1 MQHLGVLKEG
11 ERRRLVALTPAGVQ
25 RLGKQLRISVQ
36 RGAGRGAGYSDEAYQ
51 QAGATLVDSAEDIL
65 RQCDIVLSHDSHYR
79 SEDIGT
85 PKTFIGFFNVLSEPA
100 VVESY
105 RKPGTDLYSLD
116 LIPRTTLAQA
126 MDVLSSVASI
136 SGYQAVLL
144 AAERSLA
151 TVPMITSAGGT
162 LRPAKFL
169 IMGAGVAGLQA
180 IATARRLGAIVR
192 AYDVR
197 SASRTEVESLGAAF
211 IEVEGA
217 VEDKKAGG
225 YAVEQTAEHLER
237 IRQTIH
243 QEAVLADVI
252 ITTAKIPGRKAP
264 LLITEDM
271 VRSMKPGAVIID
283 LATATGGNCALSE
296 PDATVMR
303 NEVTIMGP
311 TAIEGGCAH
320 STSFLLSNNYS
331 VFIEHL
337 LKNGANAE
345 DEILRGTRIV
355 KDGVLVN
362 ERMLALARPPQAAA
376 SPSGNGQAQAAAEKR
391 S

>member
-11 ERRRLVALTPAGVQ
+11 ERRRLVTLAPAGVQ
-25 RLGKQLRISVQ
+25 RLSKHMRVSVQ
-36 RGAGRGAGYSDEAYQ
+36 RGAGRAAGYTDDAYE
-51 QAGATLVDSAEDIL
+51 QAGATLVDHRDDIL
-65 RQCDIVLSHDSHYR
+65 RTCDVILGHDSHYR
-79 SEDIGT
+79 GEEIGT
-85 PKTFIGFFNVLSEPA
+85 PKTFIGFFNVLNDRA
-100 VVESY
+100 VVENY
-105 RKPGTDLYSLD
+105 ARPGITLYSLD

-162 LRPAKFL
+162 LRPARFL
-169 IMGAGVAGLQA
+169 VMGAGVAGLQA

-197 SASRTEVESLGAAF
+197 SASRTEVESLGATF

-225 YAVEQTAEHLER
+225 YAVEQSAEHLER
-237 IRQTIH
+237 IRQVIH
-243 QEAVLADVI
+243 QEAVQADVI

-271 VRSMKPGAVIID
+271 VRSMKPGAVIVD
-283 LATATGGNCALSE
+283 LAAATGGNCALTE

-303 NEVTIMGP
+303 GEVTILGP
-311 TAIEGGCAH
+311 TMIECSCAH
-320 STSFLLSNNYS
+320 STSFLLSNNYTT
-331 VFIEHL
+331 FIEHL
-337 LKNGANAE
+337 LKNADNAG
-345 DEILRGTRIV
+345 DQILKGTRV
-355 KDGVLVN
+355 VADGAVVN
-362 ERMLALARPPQAAA
+362 ERYLAQ
-376 SPSGNGQAQAAAEKR
+376 
-391 S
+391 

>member
-11 ERRRLVALTPAGVQ
+11 ERRRVVALAPAGVQ
-25 RLGKQLRISVQ
+25 RLVKQMRVSIQ
-36 RGAGRGAGYSDEAYQ
+36 RGAGRAAGYSDEAYE
-51 QAGATLVDSAEDIL
+51 QAGATLVEHRDDIL
-65 RQCDIVLSHDSHYR
+65 RHCDVILSHDSHYR
-79 SEDIGT
+79 GEDFGV
-85 PKTFIGFFNVLSEPA
+85 PKTFIGFFNVLSDRP
-100 VVESY
+100 VVEPY
-105 RKPGTDLYSLD
+105 KRPGISLYSLD

-162 LRPAKFL
+162 LRPARFL

-180 IATARRLGAIVR
+180 IATSRRLGAIVR

-197 SASRTEVESLGAAF
+197 SASRTEVESLGATF

-225 YAVEQTAEHLER
+225 YAVEQTADHLER
-237 IRQTIH
+237 VRQVIH

-271 VRSMKPGAVIID
+271 VRSMKPGAVVVD
-283 LATATGGNCALSE
+283 LAAATGGNCALTE
-296 PDATVMR
+296 PDAVVMR
-303 NEVTIMGP
+303 GEVTILGP
-311 TAIEGGCAH
+311 TAIECSCAH
-320 STSFLLSNNYS
+320 STSFLLSNNYTT
-331 VFIEHL
+331 FIEHL
-337 LKNGANAE
+337 LKNAGSAE
-345 DEILRGTRIV
+345 DEIIKGTRV
-355 KDGVLVN
+355 VHDGEVVN
-362 ERMLALARPPQAAA
+362 ARYL
-376 SPSGNGQAQAAAEKR
+376 G
-391 S
+391 